1 MSVNI
6 RGVCRS
12 EPCYLGRLHLSSF
25 SVVRTSVTSRVPVRR
40 RLLCQ
45 PFPAGESGDST
56 LQADVVFFSS
66 WRESAASCRGI
77 DAPVLASNQ
86 SRQEQTGR
94 LWFHP

>member
-12 EPCYLGRLHLSSF
+12 EPCYLGRLHCPRFQLFGLPS
-25 SVVRTSVTSRVPVRR
+25 
-40 RLLCQ
+40 LLASQ
-45 PFPAGESGDST
+45 FGDGYSASHFPAGEARNST

>member
-12 EPCYLGRLHLSSF
+12 EPCYLGRLTCPRFQLFGLPS
-25 SVVRTSVTSRVPVRR
+25 
-40 RLLCQ
+40 LLASQ
-45 PFPAGESGDST
+45 FGDGYSASHFPAGESGDPT

-86 SRQEQTGR
+86 SRQEQAGR